1 MKKMILSAVVLLA
14 SSFIFAAS
22 AQETPKTEY
31 TPEQKAE
38 FKANKLANVL
48 LLSDDATQKF
58 IPIYKAY
65 KLELNAA
72 NEKYRP
78 AKRGGEMKGQPM
90 TDKEVD
96 AFIRNG
102 FAKSKAILDIRIV
115 YYDKFLKVLTPKQ
128 IKKMY
133 EEEKSAADNAA
144 HKRWEK
150 RNQHHP
156 DGHHRR

>member
-1 MKKMILSAVVLLA
+1 MILSALVLLA
-14 SSFIFAAS
+14 SSFIYAAS
-22 AQETPKTEY
+22 AQESQKQDF

-38 FKANKLANVL
+38 FKAQRLANAL
-48 LLSDDATQKF
+48 LLNDEMTQKF
-58 IPIYKAY
+58 VPVYKAY
-65 KLELNAA
+65 RLELNAA

-78 AKRGGEMKGQPM
+78 AKRGEEMKGQPM

-102 FAKSKAILDIRIV
+102 FAKSRAILDIRV
-115 YYDKFLKVLTPKQ
+115 AYYDKFLKVLTPKQ

-133 EEEKSAADNAA
+133 EEEKHAADNAV

-150 RNQHHP
+150 HNRP
-156 DGHHRR
+156 DGGHHRQ

>member
-14 SSFIFAAS
+14 SSFIYAVS
-22 AQETPKTEY
+22 AQESQKPEF

-38 FKANKLANVL
+38 FKAQRLANSL
-48 LLSDDATQKF
+48 LLSDETTQNF
-58 IPIYKAY
+58 IPVYKAY

-78 AKRGGEMKGQPM
+78 AKRGEEMKGKSM

-102 FAKSKAILDIRIV
+102 FAKSKAILDIRIA

-133 EEEKSAADNAA
+133 EEEKHAADNAA

-150 RNQHHP
+150 RHNP
-156 DGHHRR
+156 DGHHRQ